1 MEGIS
6 GVVDWRQTGGESGDY
21 SYGRKLM
28 VGDLNAAIEGALNA
42 GVKDVVVS
50 DSHGGMKNVQPEAV
64 HEAALLIRGSPK
76 PELMMTGIK
85 EGFDA
90 AMYIGYHAMKGTE
103 NGVLAHTIS
112 GSSVDGIWING
123 REIGEFGL
131 NAALAGAYNV
141 PSVFISGD
149 QATADEATS
158 FVPNISAAVVKWGV
172 GRQAAKCLHPK
183 KARDLIKA
191 KVTEAINN
199 RDNIAP
205 LRFDGAVEFT
215 LRYSSSLGGDGASR
229 LPYITRVD
237 GRTVKATFDDYQS
250 ALKGLISAITIGGAA
265 MRR

>member
-6 GVVDWRQTGGESGDY
+6 GVVDWRQTGGTTGDY

-28 VGDLNAAIEGALNA
+28 VGDLNAAIEGALET
-42 GVKDVVVS
+42 GVKEIVVS
-50 DSHGGMKNVQPEAV
+50 DAHGGMKNVQPEEV
-64 HEAALLIRGSPK
+64 HEAALLVRGSPK
-76 PELMMTGIK
+76 PDSMMTGIK

-90 AMYIGYHAMKGTE
+90 AMYIGYHAKKGTE

-112 GSSVDGIWING
+112 GGTVDGIWIND

-131 NAALAGAYNV
+131 NAALAGVYGV

-149 QATADEATS
+149 QAATDEATS

-172 GRQAAKCLHPK
+172 GRQAAMCLHPR
-183 KARDLIKA
+183 KARDLIKS

-205 LRFDGAVEFT
+205 LRFDGVVEFT

-229 LPYITRVD
+229 LPYINRVD
-237 GRTVKATFDDYQS
+237 GRTVKATFDDYES